1 MKMIL
6 LSCCSQV
13 ANWQEVINTIPCL
26 LWGVMVLLGFWLLLK
41 YVAKPLIQNCNDA
54 KVRKEKFVREKFWK
68 IYDKIE
74 LVSDKQLKEEI
85 DGLKKEIDKLN
96 KKKSDL
102 NKANSEKEAL
112 LKKELKIYDTILERL
127 NVMICVDDKDNK
139 Q

>member
-26 LWGVMVLLGFWLLLK
+26 LWGVIGLVTLWLLLK

-54 KVRKEKFVREKFWK
+54 KVRKEKFEREISWKF
-68 IYDKIE
+68 YDKIQ
-74 LVSDKQLKEEI
+74 LNSDKTLKNEIKELEEKIDELKE
-85 DGLKKEIDKLN
+85 DKEKDN
-96 KKKSDL
+96 KEQS
-102 NKANSEKEAL
+102 NKNAL
-112 LKKELKIYDTILERL
+112 LKKEIEIYQKILNQL
-127 NVMICVDDKDNK
+127 NVMLKIEGENNK